1 MFLDTRRRRASEQ
14 CWKKWGRGERRRR
27 RRRKKKGEKGRFA
40 AKVNDIMG
48 T

>member
-1 MFLDTRRRRASEQ
+1 MYVREKGSCLFLDTRRRAT
-14 CWKKWGRGERRRR
+14 RGAR
-27 RRRKKKGEKGRFA
+27 RRRKEKKGEKERLLA